1 MVLSLVTTS
10 KEMNLYLHLIFVF
23 VFVSQM
29 SVSEIQGEQLVP
41 EPEPK
46 TTTLLYL
53 PSRTLQVR
61 RVNQTKHQRCCYC
74 YYCCFL
80 VTGW

>member
-1 MVLSLVTTS
+1 MVPSLVTAS
-10 KEMNLYLHLIFVF
+10 KDMNVYLHLIFVF

-41 EPEPK
+41 EPESK
-46 TTTLLYL
+46 TTTPLYL

-61 RVNQTKHQRCCYC
+61 RVNQTQYQRCCYC
-74 YYCCFL
+74 YYYCSL